1 MWDDFGSLPK
11 LPAATPNGKGS
22 LIDEAARKVAGELP
36 GSISSFSRVAVG
48 LNTLTGAATD
58 ALQAAGRV
66 ASTIGSGL
74 SNGLNTLFR
83 VPGLDKGT
91 FNPMTQSVANSVL
104 GRLNQSV
111 SAADVK
117 ANIPKS
123 ESDDSHKVK
132 LLQMENSEVV
142 AKVIFDVM
150 PEVFESRTA
159 EYEAVAP
166 PQAPGAFQKYKGTA
180 STQWTINGIFVCRT
194 TEEATKNLA
203 YLNQLRAWVMP
214 YFGVRTQQNSK
225 YRNKTGAP
233 PPVLEFSGWR
243 RGMVSPIPVVI
254 TSLQWTFPRDVDYI
268 PARDLT
274 DSGNVNIPFP
284 TVLSV
289 SISMVESLSAEQ
301 MNGFDLDRFERGD
314 WQAAWSPLVR
324 IKTASDTGELVAI
337 ADQLAAELKSQV
349 PVDANAIRQI
359 RKIDVNEPYS
369 VAELKTVSNVAVSAA
384 VDVRRVDQQLEA
396 AANSAKAK
404 VKAVNPIKSGGGGS
418 NAGAGASGGWT

>member
-1 MWDDFGSLPK
+1 MWGNFNSLPK
-11 LPAATPNGKGS
+11 LPSATSDGQSS
-22 LIDEAARKVAGELP
+22 LIDEAARKVVNETGGV
-36 GSISSFSRVAVG
+36 GSFDRPAVG
-48 LNTLTGAATD
+48 LSTLTQAADD
-58 ALQAAGRV
+58 ALKVAGRMTS
-66 ASTIGSGL
+66 ATGGGL
-74 SNGLNTLFR
+74 SNGLNTIFQ
-83 VPGLDKGT
+83 VPGLDKGV
-91 FNPMTQSVANSVL
+91 FNSMTKSVADDIL
-104 GRLNQSV
+104 GRQNQSA

-117 ANIPKS
+117 SNIPKS

-132 LLQMENSEVV
+132 LLQKENSEVV

-150 PEVFESRTA
+150 PEVFESRSA

-243 RGMVSPIPVVI
+243 KGMVSPIPVVI

-268 PARDLT
+268 PARELT
-274 DSGNVNIPFP
+274 DSGNINIPFP
-284 TVLSV
+284 TVLTV

-301 MNGFDLDRFERGD
+301 MNGFDLDRFEMGD
-314 WQAAWSPLVR
+314 WQSAWSPLVR
-324 IKTASDTGELVAI
+324 IPTAINAVASS
-337 ADQLAAELKSQV
+337 QVAEAVESQV
-349 PVDANAIRQI
+349 PVNANAIQQL
-359 RKIDVNEPYS
+359 RKIDANVPYS
-369 VAELKTVSNVAVSAA
+369 VAELKTAPNVTVSAA
-384 VDVRRVDQQLEA
+384 ADIRRVDQQLEA
-396 AANSAKAK
+396 AANSAKNRAK
-404 VKAVNPIKSGGGGS
+404 NVNPIKSGGGGGW
-418 NAGAGASGGWT
+418 AGAGASVVWK